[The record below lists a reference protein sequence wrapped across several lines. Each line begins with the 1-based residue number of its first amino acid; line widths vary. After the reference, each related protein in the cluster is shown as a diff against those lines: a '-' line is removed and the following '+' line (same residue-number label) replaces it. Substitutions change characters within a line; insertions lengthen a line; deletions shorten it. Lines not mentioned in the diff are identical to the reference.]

1 MLVSI
6 ARAVRRRVRE
16 ASRSL
21 PHVHNHL
28 TGSHDLT
35 LVALSVVIAAFAS
48 FVALDVA
55 GRLREARGR
64 VRLWWLLLAAAS
76 MGGGIWSMHLVAM
89 LAFHMTL
96 PVRYDTALTVLSLVV
111 VVFAAAAGF
120 AIAGS
125 GARCRTRLAAGGLFM
140 GFGIAA
146 MHYIGMAAMIM
157 DAVIDY
163 DPVLFSASVVIA
175 VVAATAALWL
185 AFNIQAYWQ
194 KLLSAAVMAVAISG
208 MHYVGM
214 AAAQYHP
221 ALRTPLFTL
230 GKDLAPQYLAV
241 AIAGASFLIL
251 LLGLV
256 TVIADRRLSLTSA
269 LAARSLE
276 INTRRHRSLIRNSSD
291 VITIIDGRGQF
302 AYCSETAKRI
312 LGYAPTWLIGRRM
325 DEFMPPAELGAF
337 YAFLAHVQ
345 EEQGIN
351 MTAEIQLRHEDGQWR
366 VFEITCCN
374 LQDDPGIGGI
384 IANLRDTTDR
394 KRALDELR
402 AAKDS
407 ADHANRAKSAF
418 LAAMS
423 HELRT
428 PLNAV
433 IGFSEVIGSGAF
445 GEVDARVLEY
455 VKHIEDSGKHLLS
468 LINDI
473 LDLSKAEAGRM
484 TLLEDYIRPADIA
497 ADSLRMVGAHEGK
510 TRASLDVSV
519 PASLPYLYG
528 DKRRVKQIL
537 INILANAFKFTE
549 AGGRVSLTAMLD
561 AGDAEGGGT
570 GDLLF
575 IVKDSGIGMTGEE
588 IVMALEPFRQIDSSL
603 SRKYEGT
610 GLGLPL
616 TKHLIELHGGKL
628 QIASAP
634 GAGTTVTLRFPASRL
649 HTSFAAEDKLGD
661 DLQDDAQTRVRA

>member
-1 MLVSI
+1 M
-6 ARAVRRRVRE
+6 
-16 ASRSL
+16 
-21 PHVHNHL
+21 
-28 TGSHDLT
+28 T
-35 LVALSVVIAAFAS
+35 LVALSIAIAAFAS
-48 FVALDVA
+48 FVSLDVA
-55 GRLREARGR
+55 GRLRDARGR
-64 VRLWWLLLAAAS
+64 ARLWWLVLAAAS
-76 MGGGIWSMHLVAM
+76 MGGGVWSMHLVAM
-89 LAFHMTL
+89 LAFHMTV
-96 PVRYDTALTVLSLVV
+96 PVRYDIALTVLSLVV
-111 VVFAAAAGF
+111 AVLAAGAGF
-120 AIAGS
+120 AIVGLGIGSGAGS
-125 GARCRTRLAAGGLFM
+125 GANGRMRLAAAGLFM

-163 DPVLFSASVVIA
+163 EPILFSASVVIA
-175 VVAATAALWL
+175 VGAATAALWL
-185 AFNIQAYWQ
+185 AFNIHVYWQ

-241 AIAGASFLIL
+241 AIAGATFLIL

-256 TVIADRRLSLTSA
+256 TVIADRRLSVTSA

-276 INTRRHRSLIRNSSD
+276 LNTRRHRSLIRNSSD

-302 AYCSETAKRI
+302 AYCSETTKRI

-337 YAFLAHVQ
+337 YGFLARVQ

-351 MTAEIQLRHEDGQWR
+351 MTAEVQLRHEDGQWR

-374 LQDDPGIGGI
+374 LQGDPGIGGI

-402 AAKDS
+402 AAKDL
-407 ADHANRAKSAF
+407 ADNANRAKSAF

-445 GEVDARVLEY
+445 GQVDERVLEY

-484 TLLEDYIRPADIA
+484 TLLEDYIRPADIV

-561 AGDAEGGGT
+561 AADAEGA

-575 IVKDSGIGMTGEE
+575 IVKDSGIGMTADE
-588 IVMALEPFRQIDSSL
+588 IVTALEPFRQIDSRL

-628 QIASAP
+628 QIASVP
-634 GAGTTVTLRFPASRL
+634 GGGTTVTLRFPAARL
-649 HTSFAAEDKLGD
+649 HKSFAAEDKLGD
-661 DLQDDAQTRVRA
+661 DLQADDQTRVRA